1 MNGFH
6 VKAKSDRFT
15 AVSSCCCQ
23 NLKYEN
29 FTSSFG
35 TLRQNIAPKI
45 MPHLQQG
52 YFSPFNQSN
61 HWFVALSLTL
71 LSSNL
76 KLPII
81 IAKRNDILENCSQK
95 KIFCFLIKWI
105 NWSET
110 AQKVLTIWLSI
121 LWTNSLFLRK
131 DHIDLIHVR
140 NFTWIQILFVC
151 FRSRFQHKGSSSWIA
166 ISTEECFR
174 CCGHWN
180 TASEN
185 YREQGCSPS
194 CSLPCTGHSVTIC
207 CCTTTENCQE
217 QVEKATICHWWC
229 RLPHQRNVLV
239 TNS

>member
-1 MNGFH
+1 MISWKTV
-6 VKAKSDRFT
+6 VKK
-15 AVSSCCCQ
+15 
-23 NLKYEN
+23 
-29 FTSSFG
+29 
-35 TLRQNIAPKI
+35 
-45 MPHLQQG
+45 
-52 YFSPFNQSN
+52 
-61 HWFVALSLTL
+61 
-71 LSSNL
+71 
-76 KLPII
+76 
-81 IAKRNDILENCSQK
+81 DIL
-95 KIFCFLIKWI
+95 FFKWI

-110 AQKVLTIWLSI
+110 AQKVLTIWLYI
-121 LWTNSLFLRK
+121 LLTNSLFLLK
-131 DHIDLIHVR
+131 DHIDLIHMR
-140 NFTWIQILFVC
+140 NFTWIQRTYYLC

-194 CSLPCTGHSVTIC
+194 CSVPCTGHSVTIC

-239 TNS
+239 TNSQPIKCNKVKDKNMLLAKNSLCSHAVTSIKTICFESEFDDPRLIKKLHCFSP